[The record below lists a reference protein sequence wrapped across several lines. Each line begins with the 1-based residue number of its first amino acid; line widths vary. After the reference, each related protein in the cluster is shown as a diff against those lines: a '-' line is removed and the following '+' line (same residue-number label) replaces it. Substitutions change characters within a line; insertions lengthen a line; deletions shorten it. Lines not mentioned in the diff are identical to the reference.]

1 MGKDALSLARASHG
15 LQLQLLHNVA
25 AVEAHTH
32 VCADMCVCVHQNV
45 RECCFCSSMTV
56 CRNVCAWR
64 CLCVCVSVSVHVCVC

>member
-32 VCADMCVCVHQNV
+32 VCADMCVCVCI
-45 RECCFCSSMTV
+45 RM
-56 CRNVCAWR
+56 
-64 CLCVCVSVSVHVCVC
+64 SVSVASVLP